1 MSGQLDE
8 LKASHQE
15 RPTFFFYFYREICLC
30 ICICLRIR
38 ECALNHRG
46 RVLVHTLRPR
56 WEKREQRATGKRN
69 CVLRGLV
76 RCRTWSEMAKEKG
89 STRVCRVAKMNY
101 RRNAG
106 AAAGGYNERNRVE
119 GRYVGRMSDSLA
131 DKFLWADLAEDSR
144 KCDVKSTAWSFG

>member
-15 RPTFFFYFYREICLC
+15 QPTVFYFYREICLC

-56 WEKREQRATGKRN
+56 WKKGTTGDWQEKLRFAWVGSLSNVDERKRKHEG
-69 CVLRGLV
+69 VQ
-76 RCRTWSEMAKEKG
+76 
-89 STRVCRVAKMNY
+89 
-101 RRNAG
+101 
-106 AAAGGYNERNRVE
+106 GG
-119 GRYVGRMSDSLA
+119 
-131 DKFLWADLAEDSR
+131 EDEL
-144 KCDVKSTAWSFG
+144 